1 VLEQAAQRGCGCSIP
16 RVVQDQVGWGPGQPD
31 LIPHLEVGGPA
42 CGREVGRLELDNP
55 WSPFQLKPFYDSIT
69 RKQTISCL
77 GSKREQDPTQIPLKK
92 KCAD

>member
-1 VLEQAAQRGCGCSIP
+1 VALP
-16 RVVQDQVGWGPGQPD
+16 V
-31 LIPHLEVGGPA
+31 
-42 CGREVGRLELDNP
+42 VGRLELDNP
-55 WSPFQLKPFYDSIT
+55 WGPFQHKPFYDSIT